1 MHLKS
6 LSSAFV
12 VPSIISGLILVIIG
26 IFMGL
31 TALGTAA
38 LLVVL
43 EISLSFDNAIVNAG
57 VLKHMSALW
66 RARFMTWGIVLA
78 VFITRAILPM
88 LTVSASARVS
98 PIQVA
103 WLALYDPAQYGVL
116 LASTHYTINAF
127 GAMFLL
133 MVGFSYFFDADKT
146 RHWLHAVERRLSR
159 WGSVQAI
166 EMISALGVLIVCA
179 WLIPL
184 HATEILAAGCVGILA
199 FTITHGLAKIFAGIE
214 SSAKSGFALFLYLSV
229 LDVAFSLDSVIGAF
243 ALSTNLIV
251 ILVGLGIGAYFVRT
265 LTISMVEHGTLDS
278 LIYIEHGA
286 HWAILG
292 LAGVMVASL
301 FVEVPEPVT
310 GLIGLGFI
318 VAAYVS
324 SSRTAMSSVRQS

>member
-1 MHLKS
+1 MIKKTFYKPFIFPS
-6 LSSAFV
+6 VVSA
-12 VPSIISGLILVIIG
+12 LILVAVG
-26 IFMGL
+26 YFMGFA
-31 TALGTAA
+31 ALGTAA
-38 LLVVL
+38 LLVIL

-57 VLKHMSALW
+57 VLKHMSPVW

-78 VFITRAILPM
+78 VFITRAVLPM

-98 PIQVA
+98 PIDVA
-103 WLALYDPAQYGVL
+103 WLAVNDPVQYGVL
-116 LASTHYTINAF
+116 LSSSHYVINAF
-127 GAMFLL
+127 GAMFLF

-146 RHWLHAVERRLSR
+146 RHWIHAVERRLSL

-166 EMISALGVLIVCA
+166 EMLIALTMLIVSA
-179 WLIPL
+179 WLVPL
-184 HATEILAAGCVGILA
+184 HATEILAAGCIGILA
-199 FTITHGLAKIFAGIE
+199 FIVTHGLAKIFAGLE
-214 SSAKSGFALFLYLSV
+214 SSAKSGLALFLYLSM

-251 ILVGLGIGAYFVRT
+251 ILIGLGIGAYFVRT
-265 LTISMVEHGTLDS
+265 LTISMVEHGTLES

-292 LAGVMVASL
+292 LAGVMIASL

-318 VAAYVS
+318 VSAYVS
-324 SSRTAMSSVRQS
+324 SSRAARSLMHQS